1 MMRFA
6 RLASF
11 SLLCTFVLACA
22 GRRSS
27 ALLVIHDVT
36 VVSATGAPPLQHATV
51 IIGGGRI
58 AAIGPAATTRV
69 PRNATVVDG
78 SGMYLVPGLIEMHAH
93 LSKTR
98 ASALMLFLANGV
110 TTVRDVGGEHAELV
124 RWRNEIRRGV
134 RSGPRLL
141 IAGPYLESARNIA
154 RMRADPPESRIEPF
168 ERTRIGVASPAD
180 AHRIVDS
187 LARLELDFLKIRTVQ
202 DQATFR
208 ALNEAADRNGLKLVG
223 HVTGLPVELLLE
235 AGHDGIEHFIYPV
248 LDSLS
253 RDQRMALWRRMRE
266 RGMAMV
272 PTLVTMTNATFPTA
286 DSLRAIVQDSLGML
300 EPRRPYL
307 SRFLVLDWREQVL
320 EHDDRTRTLLMG
332 LYPSVVR
339 NLREMHEAGV
349 PVLAGSDAAVLNIY
363 PGSSLHEEL
372 ALFVRDLGMTPTE
385 ALERSTAKSAEFLG
399 IADSVGTVEVGKVA
413 DLLLLRDDPT
423 ANVEHLRSIEM
434 MVVRGR
440 LLRSPDIEQL
450 LDSVRAAPDLR
461 VNDWVR

>member
-1 MMRFA
+1 MIRFA
-6 RLASF
+6 VLAV
-11 SLLCTFVLACA
+11 LCTSMLACA
-22 GRRSS
+22 GRRSA

-36 VVSATGAPPLQHATV
+36 VVAATGAQPLDHATV
-51 IIGGGRI
+51 IIGDGRI
-58 AAIGPAATTRV
+58 TTIGPVATTPV

-78 SGMYLVPGLIEMHAH
+78 RGMYLVPGLIEMHAH

-98 ASALMLFLANGV
+98 ASALMLFLASGV
-110 TTVRDVGGEHAELV
+110 TTVRDMGGEHAELL
-124 RWRNEIRRGV
+124 RWRGEIRRGT

-154 RMRADPPESRIEPF
+154 RMRADPPEARIEPF
-168 ERTRIGVASPAD
+168 ERTRLGVASPAD

-208 ALNEAADRNGLKLVG
+208 ALNEAAAGNGLKLVG
-223 HVTGLPVELLLE
+223 HATGLPVELILD

-253 RDQRMALWRRMRE
+253 RDQRMTLWRRMRQQ
-266 RGMAMV
+266 GVAMV
-272 PTLVTMTNATFPTA
+272 PTLVTMVNATFPTA
-286 DSLRAIVQDSLGML
+286 ASLRAIVEDSLGLL
-300 EPRRPYL
+300 EPRRRYL

-320 EHDDRTRTLLMG
+320 EHDDRTRALLMG
-332 LYPSVVR
+332 IYPSIVR

-349 PVLAGSDAAVLNIY
+349 AVLAGSDAAVLNVY

-372 ALFVRDLGMTPTE
+372 ALFVRDLGMTPIE

-423 ANVEHLRSIEM
+423 ANVANLRSIEM

-440 LLRSPDIEQL
+440 LLRTPDIEQL
-450 LDSVRAAPDLR
+450 LDSVRRAPDLR
-461 VNDWVR
+461 INDWVR